1 MDRSTIAAIA
11 TPLGCGGIGIVKISG
26 HHAYAIADTLF
37 KPAKSDISGDNYH
50 RKQSHRLYHGWIVD
64 PGSNEIVD
72 EVLLAFMR
80 APHSYTREDIVEIH
94 AHSGIAVLNRILSLV
109 LKNGTRL
116 AEPGEFT
123 KRAFLNG
130 RIDLS
135 QAEGVMDTIESKSHQ
150 ALQMAMAQIS
160 GAMHQKIQIIR
171 QSLIDCLV
179 QIETAIDFIEDSDDQ
194 IIDDTLPEKLRKS
207 VEGPLNELVAQYQR
221 AHLFRD
227 GIKMAVVGKPN
238 VGKSSLLNWVI
249 KMDRAIVTDIPG
261 TTRDIIEE
269 SVTIKGIPIVVVD
282 TAGLRNDGDSIE
294 KIGIRK
300 TRDCIENADLIL
312 FMIDASRSPDG
323 NDHRIFNQIKDKKVL
338 IIKNKMDLLTGAN
351 EIPIPQEWKGR
362 PVIGV
367 SALKQTGIE
376 ALEEAIQ
383 RSVLQDNSTLDENPL
398 VPNIRQKKAI
408 ENAKNA
414 TRRLINSLEK
424 QIPLEMSAIDAR
436 EAIDALGEITGETIQ
451 DTIIDQIFSQF
462 CIGK

>member
-37 KPAKSDISGDNYH
+37 KQAKSDISGDNYH

-135 QAEGVMDTIESKSHQ
+135 QAEGVIDTIESKSNQ

-160 GAMHQKIQIIR
+160 GAMHQKIQFIR

-179 QIETAIDFIEDSDDQ
+179 QIETAIDFIEDSDDRV
-194 IIDDTLPEKLRKS
+194 IDDTLPEKLRKS

-282 TAGLRNDGDSIE
+282 TAGLRDDGDSIE

-300 TRDCIENADLIL
+300 TRDCIEDADLIL

-323 NDHRIFNQIKDKKVL
+323 NDHRIFNQIKDKNVL
-338 IIKNKMDLLTGAN
+338 IIKNKIDLLTGAN

-398 VPNIRQKKAI
+398 VPNIRQKEAI
-408 ENAKNA
+408 ENAKMA

-424 QIPLEMSAIDAR
+424 HIPLEMSAIDAR